1 MNVRDLSIKC
11 SLYAHFIASREW
23 AREDVRIPQL
33 LCVAPDIGQEKTD
46 ATSDA
51 SQTFAYVRVG
61 DLDDHRGAPERAR
74 ATCSYL
80 VARRTGLQASKSAW
94 LLAKIPLAP
103 VDSCIEGHVNEQ

>member
-1 MNVRDLSIKC
+1 MGERRC
-11 SLYAHFIASREW
+11 
-23 AREDVRIPQL
+23 EDPAAFVCCTRYRPR
-33 LCVAPDIGQEKTD
+33 KTD

-61 DLDDHRGAPERAR
+61 DMDDHRGAPERAR

-103 VDSCIEGHVNEQ
+103 VDSCVEGHVNEQ